1 MSALGAG
8 GSTPR
13 GLPEALPAGERLLWQ
28 GAPDWRVLARQAFHI
43 RKLALY
49 FGIIIAWV
57 AADAV
62 LRREPAAT
70 VALALLRD
78 TAIAA
83 VPLGLVAGYAW
94 TVARTSVYT
103 MTDRRVVL
111 KIGLALPVTINL
123 PFARIESAGV
133 KSRADGAG
141 DISLELRGSDRLAYP
156 VLWPHARPWRLARAE
171 PTLRGLRDAGT
182 PARILARALAASADM
197 AAPVLQSDA
206 SAGASVPQAMHA

>member
-1 MSALGAG
+1 MSVL
-8 GSTPR
+8 R
-13 GLPEALPAGERLLWQ
+13 GLPERLPVGERLLWQ

-43 RKLALY
+43 RKLAAY

-57 AADAV
+57 AVDAV
-62 LRREPAAT
+62 LRREPAAS

-94 TVARTSVYT
+94 TVARTTVYT
-103 MTDRRVVL
+103 VTDRRVVL

-123 PFARIESAGV
+123 PFARIESAAV

-156 VLWPHARPWRLARAE
+156 VLWPHARPWRLSRAE
-171 PTLRGLRDAGT
+171 PTLRGLRDAGA

-197 AAPVLQSDA
+197 AAPVLPNEA
-206 SAGASVPQAMHA
+206 SAGASVPHAMPA